1 MLKFFNVTQD
11 IVRSRLDTFRRKFPN
26 LGIILVA
33 ALLLELISAVQY
45 WYTRGLLA
53 QELEHHAESE
63 LRLKAV
69 IVKGILNAIETS
81 LRDHAYD
88 ARHHLGDHE
97 SLYPVAGRLV
107 RAHPNIMSGGIAFKP
122 YYYSTEERLYEPF
135 ALCRGDSI
143 SFMQLA
149 DADHD
154 YTQMEFYV
162 QALAQG
168 DVYWSAPYIDE
179 KGGLGLITT
188 VSMPL
193 DDADGQTVAVLG
205 ADVSLNWLGD
215 TLNNRHMYPSSFDI
229 LLTESGRLIAGPHE
243 KGTDVNTVVA
253 LINDS
258 TKARQL
264 SQTGRTTVL
273 DMDDAKNGDA
283 TIFYANMKGEPHW
296 QIAVVYYD
304 HEVYGKLNRM
314 RWNILLLSLLGLL
327 LLGYIIYRSAGSF
340 RRLKQADME
349 KERINGELRI
359 ARNIQKDMLPEHF
372 PPFPERH
379 DLDLYGMLEPAKEV
393 GGDLFDFLVRDE
405 KLFFCIGDVSGKG
418 VPSAL
423 VMAVTH
429 AFFRSASAHETNPAR
444 IMKALNGASCAGNES
459 NMFVT
464 LFVGVLDLPTGRLKY
479 CNAGHDR
486 PFVLEGGSAR
496 ELPVKANIPVGL
508 FDDFVYQ
515 AQEEMLT
522 SGAMLFLYTDGLT
535 EARDPQR
542 AFFGEKRLKDILD
555 NYATMKLTAEQL
567 LKNMNDCVRQFVS
580 GAEQSD
586 DLTMLA
592 VRYTPKKE
600 DTLLHE
606 SITLKNDVSEI
617 TALSRFVKAFTE
629 SIGMKKSEASN
640 LRLAIEE
647 AVVNVITYAYP
658 RETEG
663 TVTVEADVR
672 TSTEEDQCL
681 YIRIMDNGVPFDPT
695 EAAEVDTSL
704 SAEERPIGG
713 LGIHL
718 MRELMDSLNYERE
731 DGLNILTLKKKL
743 KDNPIKFNNNE
754 NNNP

>member
-1 MLKFFNVTQD
+1 
-11 IVRSRLDTFRRKFPN
+11 
-26 LGIILVA
+26 
-33 ALLLELISAVQY
+33 
-45 WYTRGLLA
+45 
-53 QELEHHAESE
+53 
-63 LRLKAV
+63 
-69 IVKGILNAIETS
+69 
-81 LRDHAYD
+81 
-88 ARHHLGDHE
+88 
-97 SLYPVAGRLV
+97 
-107 RAHPNIMSGGIAFKP
+107 
-122 YYYSTEERLYEPF
+122 
-135 ALCRGDSI
+135 
-143 SFMQLA
+143 
-149 DADHD
+149 
-154 YTQMEFYV
+154 
-162 QALAQG
+162 
-168 DVYWSAPYIDE
+168 
-179 KGGLGLITT
+179 
-188 VSMPL
+188 
-193 DDADGQTVAVLG
+193 
-205 ADVSLNWLGD
+205 
-215 TLNNRHMYPSSFDI
+215 
-229 LLTESGRLIAGPHE
+229 
-243 KGTDVNTVVA
+243 
-253 LINDS
+253 
-258 TKARQL
+258 
-264 SQTGRTTVL
+264 
-273 DMDDAKNGDA
+273 
-283 TIFYANMKGEPHW
+283 
-296 QIAVVYYD
+296 
-304 HEVYGKLNRM
+304 
-314 RWNILLLSLLGLL
+314 
-327 LLGYIIYRSAGSF
+327 
-340 RRLKQADME
+340 
-349 KERINGELRI
+349 
-359 ARNIQKDMLPEHF
+359 
-372 PPFPERH
+372 
-379 DLDLYGMLEPAKEV
+379 
-393 GGDLFDFLVRDE
+393 
-405 KLFFCIGDVSGKG
+405 
-418 VPSAL
+418 
-423 VMAVTH
+423 MAVTH

-486 PFVLEGGSAR
+486 PFVLEGGSVR

-600 DTLLHE
+600 ETLLHE

-743 KDNPIKFNNNE
+743 TDNPIKFNNNE